1 MRYRSRRWSVA
12 LSDVE
17 VGQVRVSGRWYVG
30 SLLFLPEKSH
40 VGYRVTSTYLVEQ
53 RL

>member
-1 MRYRSRRWSVA
+1 MRYRARRWSEA

-17 VGQVRVSGRWYVG
+17 VGQVRLVSRWYVG

-40 VGYRVTSTYLVEQ
+40 VGYRITSTYLVEQ